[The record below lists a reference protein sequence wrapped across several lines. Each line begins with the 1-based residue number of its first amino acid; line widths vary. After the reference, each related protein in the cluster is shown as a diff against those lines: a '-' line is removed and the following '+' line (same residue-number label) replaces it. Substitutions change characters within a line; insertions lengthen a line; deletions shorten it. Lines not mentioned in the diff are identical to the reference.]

1 MPAQYGIHTSTTK
14 SILLIE
20 YSVEQLAGYCVI
32 MPDIVSVTLMQH
44 QLNWKNL
51 QQHRKI
57 ARLSLLHKAL
67 YDHIAL
73 QIPPYYTLSY
83 SNTRANHQ
91 FSFIHPSAKT
101 NVYKYSFYP
110 KTIKHWNNLSS
121 DMASA
126 QSPAE
131 FLKLITI
138 ATSKLT
144 CTD

>member
-1 MPAQYGIHTSTTK
+1 
-14 SILLIE
+14 
-20 YSVEQLAGYCVI
+20 
-32 MPDIVSVTLMQH
+32 MQH
-44 QLNWKNL
+44 QLNWQNL
-51 QQHRKI
+51 QHRQKI
-57 ARLSLLHKAL
+57 AGLSLLYKAL

-73 QIPPYYTLSY
+73 QVSPYYTLSH

-91 FSFIHPSAKT
+91 SSFVHPSART